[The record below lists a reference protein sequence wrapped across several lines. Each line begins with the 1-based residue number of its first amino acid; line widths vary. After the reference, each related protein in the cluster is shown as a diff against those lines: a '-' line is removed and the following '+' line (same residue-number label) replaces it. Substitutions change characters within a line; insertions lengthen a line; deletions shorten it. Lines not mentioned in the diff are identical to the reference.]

1 MKAKRIL
8 ASVLSVAFLLQLS
21 PLGVLALDE
30 SLPQTPQVSTVQE
43 NLDPAP
49 TEEPAATA
57 EPSPEET
64 AAPTAAP
71 TPAPTEEPTAEPTAA
86 PAAESAPDAAETPA
100 PEPSAEPTAAPDPA
114 AEVQAMID
122 ALPDEVTDDNAEA
135 VEQALTDIDD
145 AKESLTDDE
154 LAGLDWTR
162 YDAAANALL
171 ALWGEAAT
179 DEVELLDDNGT
190 PPQKDGKWYLIDTP
204 EKLRWFAN
212 QVNNQNR
219 PNINARLTA
228 NITMDGTEW
237 TPIGTSQAHPFEGI
251 FDGNG
256 KTITGLKCT
265 DTSKNY
271 VGLVGYADGAT
282 IQDVTVKD
290 SDFNGNNY
298 IGAVCG
304 FIVWG
309 RITGCTN
316 SDSTITGR
324 TTNSGSSRDYGRNI
338 GGIAGRAKYT
348 TVQRCVNTG
357 KVTGINGIGGI
368 VGCTEGATVQDCGN
382 TGEVRIAGIGKYYAG
397 IAGYITNSPNYIHNC
412 YNADSITAAKI
423 CDDDG
428 YRPSNCYY
436 LADSSDTDPA
446 AKTKTQFASG
456 EVAYLLQG
464 NRAESVWGQTI
475 GSDTYPKL
483 NGETVYQSAPC
494 PSEYSNTEP
503 KTTPHEYVDRKCI
516 YCGESEP
523 PKEVDGYYEI
533 YDQGQLYWF
542 AKLVNGTL
550 MQGMPAK
557 PAANAVL
564 MQAIDITVDTVD
576 TVGTVGKSWPGIGT
590 GDNPYNGRF
599 NGNGYTV
606 TLTDAAQ
613 KTLFGTT
620 DEYAALNAI
629 CVKGGYLTQIDNS
642 VVTNCYRPED
652 KPLFQNK
659 AAGSATNCYAL
670 GKLVEQESSSAT
682 FTNCYAGADSGNGIN
697 VMNADAFTNGEVA
710 YKLAEGDPKWGQT
723 LTGANKQDYPVP
735 GGEMVYRSTPCPTDY
750 SNSESQNKDHNIGTN
765 GICTDCGKLCIA
777 YTVTIPATVELGNA
791 ASANADITAKD
802 VTLPADKTLKVTIN
816 GINGTNGTNGIDS
829 TNDINGTNGI
839 NGSNGVFTATLDGT
853 SETVS
858 YKITNGTKE
867 LTPGETV
874 LTAASGE
881 NSKTTTLT
889 FFKPDNAPYAGSYTG
904 TVTFTVSVVETT
916 H

>member
-8 ASVLSVAFLLQLS
+8 ASVLSVALLLQLS

-30 SLPQTPQVSTVQE
+30 GLPQTPQVSTVQE
-43 NLDPAP
+43 NQDPAP
-49 TEEPAATA
+49 TEEPAPTA

-86 PAAESAPDAAETPA
+86 PAPEETAAPDAAETPA
-100 PEPSAEPTAAPDPA
+100 PEPTAEPTAAPDPA

-122 ALPDEVTDDNAEA
+122 ALPGEVTEDNAEA

-171 ALWGEAAT
+171 ALRGEAAT
-179 DEVELLDDNGT
+179 DAVELLDDYPT
-190 PPQKDGKWYLIDTP
+190 PNKDDKDYYLIYD
-204 EKLRWFAN
+204 EGNLRWLAQ
-212 QVNNQNR
+212 QVNGGNKAIKAKLMND
-219 PNINARLTA
+219 
-228 NITMDGTEW
+228 ITMDGTEW
-237 TPIGTSQAHPFEGI
+237 TPIGTSQARPFEGI

-265 DTSKNY
+265 DKSKNY
-271 VGLVGYADGAT
+271 VGLVGFADGAT
-282 IQDVTVKD
+282 IQNVTVKD
-290 SDFNGNNY
+290 ATFNGNQY
-298 IGAVCG
+298 IGGVCG
-304 FIVWG
+304 YIVG
-309 RITGCTN
+309 GAFTGSAITGCTT
-316 SDSTITGR
+316 SGGTV
-324 TTNSGSSRDYGRNI
+324 SGSYNI
-338 GGIAGRAKYT
+338 GGIAGRAKYAT
-348 TVQRCVNTG
+348 IQRCVNTG
-357 KVTGINGIGGI
+357 KVTGRNYIGGI

-382 TGEVRIAGIGKYYAG
+382 TGEVKTAGIGKYYGG
-397 IAGYITNSPNYIHNC
+397 IAGCVTSSPNYIRNC

-423 CDDDG
+423 CDDEG

-436 LADSSDTDPA
+436 LADSSDTDPS
-446 AKTKTQFASG
+446 AKTAEQFASG
-456 EVAYLLQG
+456 EVAFLLQNG
-464 NRAESVWGQTI
+464 RTDAVWGQTLT
-475 GSDTYPKL
+475 GENPETYPVLGGDK
-483 NGETVYQSAPC
+483 VYC
-494 PSEYSNTEP
+494 VE
-503 KTTPHEYVDRKCI
+503 
-516 YCGESEP
+516 
-523 PKEVDGYYEI
+523 GYYHNHNGTCAVCDGTDKPSKNADGAYEI
-533 YDQGQLYWF
+533 TSYENLLWF

-557 PAANAVL
+557 PAVNAAL

-576 TVGTVGKSWPGIGT
+576 TVGKRWPGIGT
-590 GDNPYNGRF
+590 SDAPYSGSF

-606 TLTDAAQ
+606 SLKGTDTAN
-613 KTLFGTT
+613 KMLFGTT
-620 DEYAALNAI
+620 STNARLDTI
-629 CVKGGYLTQIDNS
+629 CVTGGYLTQTDS
-642 VVTNCYRPED
+642 AVVTNCYRPESY
-652 KPLFQNK
+652 PLFQKK
-659 AAGSATNCYAL
+659 AAGSAVNCYTL
-670 GKLVEQESSSAT
+670 GMLVEQESDGAT
-682 FTNCYAGADSGNGIN
+682 FTNCYEGADSGNGIN
-697 VMNADAFTNGEVA
+697 VMNATAFTNGEVA

-723 LTGANKQDYPVP
+723 LTGANKQAFPVP
-735 GGEMVYRSTPCPTDY
+735 GGETVYRSTPCPTDY
-750 SNSESQNKDHNIGTN
+750 SNDESKNKDHNIGTN
-765 GICTDCGKLCIA
+765 GICTACGKLCIA

-802 VTLPADKTLKVTIN
+802 VTLPANQTLKVTIN
-816 GINGTNGTNGIDS
+816 GINGIDS

-858 YKITNGTKE
+858 YKIKNGNTE

-881 NSKTTTLT
+881 TPKTTLT